1 MQRMWTAAAIGLL
14 VMGLAGCSNDSG
26 DKNPV
31 GPGSGSRLAVIST
44 EGDDEA
50 NISVID
56 YETGEA
62 WNDLLPVSGACEMGQ
77 YGDLVYLVDKDGDR
91 VIKFDPE
98 ERTALGELSTGAG
111 TAPNSIVFVSATK
124 AYVTLANDP
133 TVMIMNPSSMT
144 AAGSID
150 ISAMADDDGD
160 PDQDHA
166 VIKDGKLYV
175 ALRRSSGRSLTDHSS
190 VAVIDIATDTVAGEI
205 ILQTNGIA
213 GASKY
218 SLGGQVR
225 GQATVTG
232 DIYPYIVSSISYPDD
247 GAIEMLDTA
256 DMTSEVRY
264 SETDIGG
271 NMTIWVF
278 DTPVT
283 GWGIAGLSDTSGGDG
298 WGLIRFD
305 LTAGTF
311 EPVSTFQHSVYSWG
325 LDCTDDGL
333 VLVGNEDEDNPGVW
347 VFDSI
352 NNYAPVFENPI
363 DVGLI
368 PSRIFIVR

>member
-1 MQRMWTAAAIGLL
+1 MIHVLKPVVIGLL
-14 VMGLAGCSNDSG
+14 VMGVVGCSK
-26 DKNPV
+26 DKDNNPV
-31 GPGSGSRLAVIST
+31 NAGSGVRLAVIST

-56 YETGEA
+56 FETGTA

-77 YGDLVYLVDKDGDR
+77 YGDYVYLVDKDGDR

-98 ERTALGELSTGAG
+98 ARTALGELSTGAG
-111 TAPNSIVFVSATK
+111 SAPNSIVFVSAAK
-124 AYVTLANDP
+124 AYITLAD
-133 TVMIMNPSSMT
+133 NPSIMIINPSTMT
-144 AAGSID
+144 ESGSID
-150 ISAMADDDGD
+150 ISDMADSDGD

-175 ALRRSSGRSLTDHSS
+175 ALRRSSGRSLSDYSS
-190 VAVIDIATDTVAGEI
+190 IAVIDIATDTVAGEI

-225 GQATVTG
+225 GSQTVAG

-247 GAIEMLDTA
+247 GAIEVLDTA
-256 DMTSEVRY
+256 AMTSEVLY

-283 GWGIAGLSDTSGGDG
+283 GWGIAGLSTTSEGEG
-298 WGLIRFD
+298 WGLTHFN
-305 LTAGTF
+305 LATGSF
-311 EPVSTFQHSVYSWG
+311 EPVSSFQKSVYSWG

-333 VLVGNEDEDNPGVW
+333 VLVGNEDENNPGVW
-347 VFDSI
+347 VFDSK
-352 NNYAPVFENPI
+352 NNYEPVFEQPI

-368 PSRIFIVR
+368 PSRIFVVR